1 MASPPE
7 LPRSTV
13 RPEIQALRAVAV
25 CAVVLHHGW
34 PAVAPAGYMGV
45 DVFFVVSGFLIT
57 GLLLRDAGSARRISL
72 KRFYERRARRILP
85 AAVATLLAVSV
96 LTLLFVPQREWSGF
110 FREIVTST
118 LYVENWQLAADSQ
131 NPARDDLRSTP
142 VQHFWSLS
150 VEEQFYLVWPFLVV
164 GSLWFARVRGASVR
178 TVAAVALV
186 VVTIASFAY
195 GVALTAADHNLAYF
209 STIARGWEFGI
220 GGLLALA
227 AAPVG
232 RERLRTVIS
241 WLGIALIVVPI
252 VTFTGVTVFPGWVAV
267 IPVAGTL
274 AVIWAGMPLTSWST
288 ARLTGLAPVQWVG
301 DVSYSLYLWH
311 WPVFMFVPYV
321 TGVPS
326 PPWLMVLLV
335 GLSLAI
341 AGLSKR
347 WIEDPFRIGTT
358 DAPLRRPAVI
368 LSGLGVAA
376 ALLLVTGFAAPQVAA
391 SSVTTHHG
399 SR

>member
-1 MASPPE
+1 
-7 LPRSTV
+7 
-13 RPEIQALRAVAV
+13 
-25 CAVVLHHGW
+25 
-34 PAVAPAGYMGV
+34 MGV

-57 GLLLRDAGSARRISL
+57 GLLLRDAESSGRVSL

-96 LTLLFVPQREWSGF
+96 LTLMFVPQPEWSAF

-150 VEEQFYLVWPFLVV
+150 VEEQFYFVWPFLVV

-178 TVAAVALV
+178 TVAAVALA
-186 VVTIASFAY
+186 VVTVASFAY
-195 GVALTAADHNLAYF
+195 GIALTAADHNFAYF

-220 GGLLALA
+220 GGLLALV

-232 RERLRTVIS
+232 RERLRTAVS

-252 VTFTGVTVFPGWVAV
+252 VTFDDVTVFPGWVAMA
-267 IPVAGTL
+267 PVAGTL
-274 AVIWAGMPLTSWST
+274 AVIWAGMPRTAWST
-288 ARLTGLAPVQWVG
+288 ARLTGLPPVQWVG

-311 WPVFMFVPYV
+311 WPVFMFVPYI

-326 PPWLMVLLV
+326 PAWLMVVLV

-347 WIEDPFRIGTT
+347 WIEDPFRIRRPG
-358 DAPLRRPAVI
+358 ARVRRPAVI
-368 LSGLGVAA
+368 LSSLGVVA
-376 ALLLVTGFAAPQVAA
+376 ALVLVTGYTAPQVAA
-391 SSVTTHHG
+391 NSVTPHHG